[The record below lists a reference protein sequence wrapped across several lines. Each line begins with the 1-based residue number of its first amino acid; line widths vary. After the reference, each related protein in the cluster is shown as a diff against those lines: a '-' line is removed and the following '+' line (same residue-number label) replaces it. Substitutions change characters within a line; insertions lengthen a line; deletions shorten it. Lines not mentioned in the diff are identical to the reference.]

1 MSTQRFDIR
10 HAPAPRESFR
20 LLYISKSRFGGDWNS
35 TAHTHSCT
43 ELFYCLSGEGQ
54 FYLAGQL
61 FPVKPDDMVIVN
73 PQVEHTELS
82 LNASPLEYI
91 VLGVDNMEFLF
102 SKADT
107 SYAIFN
113 CRENRERM
121 VTLLDMLL
129 AEADRSLDGCETVCQ
144 DLLEVLLIW
153 LVRCTTISLQLE
165 ETTRTENRECAE
177 IKRYLDTN
185 YREDISLDRL
195 AELAHLNKYY
205 LAHTFQREYG
215 ISPITYLNRRR
226 IEESK
231 YMLTNTGYSLAQIS
245 ELMGFSSPSY
255 FSQCFRKSE
264 AMTPNEYRRQTRQ
277 GKHPAPKRRQKE
289 QV

>member
-91 VLGVDNMEFLF
+91 VLGVASMEFLF

-107 SYAIFN
+107 NYAIFN

-121 VTLLDMLL
+121 VTLLHMLL

-153 LVRCTTISLQLE
+153 VVRCTTLSLQLE
-165 ETTRTENRECAE
+165 EPGVRRGQTVSGRQ
-177 IKRYLDTN
+177 LPGG
-185 YREDISLDRL
+185 RL
-195 AELAHLNKYY
+195 AGPPGRDRPPEQILSGPH
-205 LAHTFQREYG
+205 
-215 ISPITYLNRRR
+215 
-226 IEESK
+226 
-231 YMLTNTGYSLAQIS
+231 IS
-245 ELMGFSSPSY
+245 EGIRHFPHHLPEPPPHRGEQAHAGQHRLQSGADQRVDGLFL
-255 FSQCFRKSE
+255 SQLFFP
-264 AMTPNEYRRQTRQ
+264 MLPQ
-277 GKHPAPKRRQKE
+277 GGRLDPQ
-289 QV
+289 

>member
-1 MSTQRFDIR
+1 MSTERFDIR

-35 TAHTHSCT
+35 TVHTHSCT

-54 FYLAGQL
+54 FLLSGQL

-91 VLGVDNMEFLF
+91 VLGVSGIEILF
-102 SKADT
+102 GKADST
-107 SYAIFN
+107 YAIFN

-121 VTLLDMLL
+121 VTLLHMLL

-153 LVRCTTISLQLE
+153 LVRCTTLSLPRLP
-165 ETTRTENRECAE
+165 TS
-177 IKRYLDTN
+177 TN
-185 YREDISLDRL
+185 I
-195 AELAHLNKYY
+195 
-205 LAHTFQREYG
+205 
-215 ISPITYLNRRR
+215 IWPIPSRRR
-226 IEESK
+226 TAF
-231 YMLTNTGYSLAQIS
+231 LP
-245 ELMGFSSPSY
+245 SP
-255 FSQCFRKSE
+255 
-264 AMTPNEYRRQTRQ
+264 T
-277 GKHPAPKRRQKE
+277 
-289 QV
+289 

>member
-1 MSTQRFDIR
+1 MSTQRFDIQ

-35 TAHTHSCT
+35 TTHTHSCT

-91 VLGVDNMEFLF
+91 VLGVASMEFLF

-107 SYAIFN
+107 NYAIFN

-121 VTLLDMLL
+121 VTLPHMLL

-165 ETTRTENRECAE
+165 DCPDREPGVRRDQAVSGHQLP
-177 IKRYLDTN
+177 RG
-185 YREDISLDRL
+185 
-195 AELAHLNKYY
+195 Y
-205 LAHTFQREYG
+205 LAGPAGRACPPEQILSGPHLPAGVRHF
-215 ISPITYLNRRR
+215 PHYLP
-226 IEESK
+226 E
-231 YMLTNTGYSLAQIS
+231 
-245 ELMGFSSPSY
+245 P
-255 FSQCFRKSE
+255 
-264 AMTPNEYRRQTRQ
+264 PP
-277 GKHPAPKRRQKE
+277 H
-289 QV
+289 

>member
-20 LLYISKSRFGGDWNS
+20 LLYISKSKFGGDWNS
-35 TAHTHSCT
+35 TAHTHACT

-54 FYLAGQL
+54 FYLSGQL
-61 FPVKPDDMVIVN
+61 FPVKPDDLVIVN

-91 VLGVDNMEFLF
+91 VLGVDKMEFLF
-102 SKADT
+102 NRADT

-121 VTLLDMLL
+121 VTLLHMLL

-153 LVRCTTISLQLE
+153 L
-165 ETTRTENRECAE
+165 
-177 IKRYLDTN
+177 D
-185 YREDISLDRL
+185 
-195 AELAHLNKYY
+195 
-205 LAHTFQREYG
+205 
-215 ISPITYLNRRR
+215 
-226 IEESK
+226 
-231 YMLTNTGYSLAQIS
+231 
-245 ELMGFSSPSY
+245 
-255 FSQCFRKSE
+255 RKS
-264 AMTPNEYRRQTRQ
+264 
-277 GKHPAPKRRQKE
+277 
-289 QV
+289 VV

>member
-1 MSTQRFDIR
+1 MSTERFDIR

-20 LLYISKSRFGGDWNS
+20 LLYISKSKFGGDWNS

-54 FYLAGQL
+54 FYLSGQL
-61 FPVKPDDMVIVN
+61 YPVKPDDMIIVN

-91 VLGVDNMEFLF
+91 VLGVAGIEILF
-102 SKADT
+102 GKSDS

-121 VTLLDMLL
+121 VTLLHM
-129 AEADRSLDGCETVCQ
+129 
-144 DLLEVLLIW
+144 
-153 LVRCTTISLQLE
+153 VRCTSLSLQVE
-165 ETTRTENRECAE
+165 ETPRSDSRECVE
-177 IKRYLDTN
+177 IKRYLDSN
-185 YREDISLDRL
+185 YREDISLDIL
-195 AELAHLNKYY
+195 AEIAHINKYY
-205 LAHTFQREYG
+205 LAHTFQKEYG

-231 YMLTNTGYSLAQIS
+231 YMLGNTGYSLAQIS

-255 FSQCFRKSE
+255 FSQCFRKAE
-264 AMTPNEYRRQTRQ
+264 GLTPNEYRRQVRQ
-277 GKHPAPKRRQKE
+277 GQRPAPAKRHER
-289 QV
+289 

>member
-1 MSTQRFDIR
+1 MSTERFDIR

-35 TAHTHSCT
+35 TVHTHSCT

-54 FYLAGQL
+54 FLLSGQL

-91 VLGVDNMEFLF
+91 VLGVSGIEILF
-102 SKADT
+102 GKADST
-107 SYAIFN
+107 YAIFN

-121 VTLLDMLL
+121 VTLLHMLL

-153 LVRCTTISLQLE
+153 LVRCTTLSLQVEETAPLRQPGVCGDQAVSGQQLPRRYLRWISLLKSP
-165 ETTRTENRECAE
+165 TS
-177 IKRYLDTN
+177 TN
-185 YREDISLDRL
+185 TIWPIPSKKSMASLP
-195 AELAHLNKYY
+195 
-205 LAHTFQREYG
+205 
-215 ISPITYLNRRR
+215 SPI
-226 IEESK
+226 
-231 YMLTNTGYSLAQIS
+231 
-245 ELMGFSSPSY
+245 
-255 FSQCFRKSE
+255 
-264 AMTPNEYRRQTRQ
+264 
-277 GKHPAPKRRQKE
+277 
-289 QV
+289 